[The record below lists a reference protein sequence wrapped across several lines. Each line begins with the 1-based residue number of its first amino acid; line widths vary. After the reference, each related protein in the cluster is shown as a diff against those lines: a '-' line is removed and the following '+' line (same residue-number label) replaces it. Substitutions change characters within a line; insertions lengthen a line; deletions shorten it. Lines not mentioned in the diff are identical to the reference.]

1 MITFLTY
8 DKHMINFDEVDSFNF
23 STSES
28 HLLFKFIKYQTIK
41 ITCYINLV
49 FLTCTQIKMLFL
61 QWLPCLLRMSRPG
74 KKITKKTILGG
85 NRRAKGMELQEKSSK
100 SLLANVLDIDDDIRH
115 KNSAANPPSGYIR
128 YISLNFLYLLILL

>member
-1 MITFLTY
+1 MKLIELLVSLY
-8 DKHMINFDEVDSFNF
+8 QNFIYRLNLLNILDYKNYILYKFCF
-23 STSES
+23 SR
-28 HLLFKFIKYQTIK
+28 
-41 ITCYINLV
+41 
-49 FLTCTQIKMLFL
+49 CTQIKMLFL

-128 YISLNFLYLLILL
+128 YISLNFLYLFNLSLEYLSSKKFVL